1 MTAPPR
7 LAIRGLRCAVAR
19 WPALD
24 LAPGACAAL
33 AGPSGSGKSRLL
45 RAIADLDPNTGEAY
59 LDGTPRAAFA
69 GHAWRRAVVLVPAD
83 GAWWAERVGDHLA
96 AVEPETLA
104 TLGFDTDVA
113 DWSVRRLS
121 TGERSRLGLARA
133 VALQPRVLLL
143 DEPTANLDDATT
155 EAVERVVQARREAG
169 LAAVWVTHD
178 VGQARRIG
186 AQPFTLHDGTAREA
200 AS

>member
-1 MTAPPR
+1 MGTEAGLIVDDLRCVVATWPR
-7 LAIRGLRCAVAR
+7 LAVPPGGCAT
-19 WPALD
+19 
-24 LAPGACAAL
+24 L

-45 RAIADLDPNTGEAY
+45 RAIADLDPHEGEAY

-69 GHAWRRAVVLVPAD
+69 GHTWRQAVIYLPAD

-96 AVEPETLA
+96 AIEPETLA

-113 DWSVRRLS
+113 EWSVRRLS

-133 VALQPRVLLL
+133 VALRPRVLLL

-178 VGQARRIG
+178 PAQARRLE

-200 AS
+200 QL